1 MILLDNRRRPA
12 TLTGAMN
19 ETNLMNSILLA
30 NHGCR
35 LFRNNTGA
43 IKDQTGRLV
52 RFGLCKGS
60 SDLIGFRPTV
70 ITPEMVGRTV
80 AIFTAI
86 EVKTPT
92 GKPTPEQIH
101 FIDRVKALGGIGG
114 IARSIDD
121 VLAITNP
128 MI

>member
-1 MILLDNRRRPA
+1 
-12 TLTGAMN
+12 MN
-19 ETNLMNSILLA
+19 ETNLMNSILIA

-70 ITPEMVGRTV
+70 ITPEMVGKTV

-92 GKPTPEQIH
+92 GKPTPEQLH
-101 FIDRVKALGGIGG
+101 FLQRVKDLGGIAG
-114 IARSIDD
+114 IARSVDD
-121 VLAITNP
+121 ALAIAAP
-128 MI
+128 IL

>member
-1 MILLDNRRRPA
+1 MRRTADRLA
-12 TLTGAMN
+12 DAMN
-19 ETNLMNSILLA
+19 ETNLMNTILLA

-43 IKDQTGRLV
+43 IKDENGRLV

-60 SDLIGFRPTV
+60 SDLIGLKPTV
-70 ITPEMVGRTV
+70 ITPEMVGKTV

-92 GKPTPEQIH
+92 GKATPEQIH
-101 FIDRVKALGGIGG
+101 FIDRVKALGGIAG
-114 IARSIDD
+114 IARSVED
-121 VLAITNP
+121 VLAITDP
-128 MI
+128 IL

>member
-1 MILLDNRRRPA
+1 
-12 TLTGAMN
+12 MN

-52 RFGLCKGS
+52 RFGLCRGS
-60 SDLIGFRPTV
+60 ADLIGLKPVT
-70 ITPEMVGRTV
+70 ITPEMVGQTV

-92 GKPTPEQIH
+92 GKPTPEQLH
-101 FIDRVKALGGIGG
+101 FINRVKQLGGIAG
-114 IARSIDD
+114 IARSVDD
-121 VLAITNP
+121 ALAITNP
-128 MI
+128 IL